1 MVMPKYLDPA
11 RYAAFL
17 RRRKALANYDLAAV
31 QAEERVKFESA
42 GFDREAGRERLD
54 AVLLSLSGQRFDHV
68 AGTDSVHWLLFA
80 CLSLT
85 DWGRDVRDILEIG
98 TFRGKTTVI
107 LKALFPQAQIVTC
120 DLPDDDP
127 ILASSYR
134 RDDPAALAEYKQ
146 MRDSRVNQDGI
157 QFVQANSFFLPQAAP
172 GPYDLVWMDGG
183 HLYPE
188 VAWDMCNAWHMCRP
202 GGMILCDDV
211 YTDPKGGDG
220 YASSVGLDVIN
231 YLAQRTPVDVTH
243 FIKRENPVWSADKR
257 QRKYVSVLRKLDLQ
271 ESKIA

>member
-1 MVMPKYLDPA
+1 MAMPKYIDPA

-31 QAEERVKFESA
+31 QAQERAKFSA
-42 GFDREAGRERLD
+42 AGLDPEAGRKQLD

-68 AGTDSVHWLLFA
+68 GGTDSVHWLLFA

-85 DWGRDVRDILEIG
+85 DWGNNVRDILEIG

-107 LKALFPQAQIVTC
+107 LKALFPRAQIVTC

-134 RDDPAALAEYKQ
+134 RDDPATLAEYKQ

-157 QFVQANSFFLPQAAP
+157 RFVQVNSFFLPQAAP

-202 GGMILCDDV
+202 GGLILCDDV
-211 YTDPKGGDG
+211 YCDPKGGDA
-220 YASSVGLDVIN
+220 YASAAGLDVIN
-231 YLAQRTPVDVTH
+231 YLATRTGADVVH
-243 FIKRENPVWSADKR
+243 FIKRENPEWAADLR
-257 QRKYVSVLRKLDLQ
+257 QRKYVSMLHKSL
-271 ESKIA
+271 KP